1 MEKFTNILKK
11 AGKGALILLASLLVL
26 AIIYYGIDFAFR
38 VSLSSTARAVLS
50 NFIVFA
56 TIIGLVLRQLVHP
69 KALLEKEQTIIENQ
83 IKESEVV
90 KEESEVRLSS
100 IEASMANIEKEID
113 AILVSSEE
121 NAKLVGE
128 KIVQD
133 GSKTALTIKENT
145 EKALENSKTIL
156 KNDLLKRTSLA
167 SVEIAKLHIIN
178 ELNNNQELHN
188 KLIEESIEALEGV
201 NQ

>member
-1 MEKFTNILKK
+1 
-11 AGKGALILLASLLVL
+11 
-26 AIIYYGIDFAFR
+26 

-167 SVEIAKLHIIN
+167 SVEIAKLQIIN